1 MAEFE
6 KMDLASA
13 NLVAE
18 RIEQLK
24 QLLPEV
30 ATEGGIDFDKLR
42 LVLGDEVDEGTERY
56 AFTWPGKTDAI
67 RQSQTPST
75 ATAMIMLVL

>member
-1 MAEFE
+1 MEQSRKRGIDIAEFE

-13 NLVAE
+13 DLVAE

-42 LVLGDEVDEGTERY
+42 LVLGDEVGTG
-56 AFTWPGKTDAI
+56 TVGK
-67 RQSQTPST
+67 SSGK
-75 ATAMIMLVL
+75 